1 MFILRMIGNIHIDN
15 FKKQKKKKKK
25 KKKNP
30 IYIYYLLY

>member
-25 KKKNP
+25 NP